1 MLTLAATAET
11 LILVPLCGL
20 GGALGGGWQAW
31 FTIFAVL
38 TVSGCVGSSIVSFF
52 AVILPSQ
59 AFAIV
64 YDDALMLDP
73 FPPLSSTPSCNPS
86 ITHHHAHRAPLACS
100 K

>member
-1 MLTLAATAET
+1 MPPSQAILEAWVLTLAATAET
-11 LILVPLCGL
+11 LILIPLCGL

-64 YDDALMLDP
+64 HYYALILAYLNH
-73 FPPLSSTPSCNPS
+73 FSTPHPY
-86 ITHHHAHRAPLACS
+86 
-100 K
+100 